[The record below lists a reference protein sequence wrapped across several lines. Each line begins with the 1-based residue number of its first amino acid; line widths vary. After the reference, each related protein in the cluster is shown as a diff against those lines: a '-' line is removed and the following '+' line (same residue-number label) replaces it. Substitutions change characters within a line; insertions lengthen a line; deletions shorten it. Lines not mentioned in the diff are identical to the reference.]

1 MEEIDKQLINTIL
14 GMLQV
19 DIYLDL
25 QILSISA
32 IKISYLRINM
42 L

>member
-1 MEEIDKQLINTIL
+1 MEEIDKDNQLINTIL

-19 DIYLDL
+19 DYYSNLYFL
-25 QILSISA
+25 VISA
-32 IKISYLRINM
+32 IKIRINM